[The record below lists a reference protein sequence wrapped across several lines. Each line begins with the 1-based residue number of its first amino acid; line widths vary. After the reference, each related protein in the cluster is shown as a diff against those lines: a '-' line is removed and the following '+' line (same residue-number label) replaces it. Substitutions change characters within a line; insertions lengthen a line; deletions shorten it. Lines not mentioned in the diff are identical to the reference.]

1 MGRPRYQFSEFTL
14 SPARRILL
22 RSGREIPLIPRYLDL
37 LLLLVERRSE
47 AVPRQ
52 EIFDKVWS
60 DVVVSDGALSQA
72 IRTLRRTLEDD
83 VRDPVFIRTV
93 SRHGYQFVY
102 TQVIERPDDEP
113 LPRDLEPPAPAR
125 AAEAPP
131 AASDPFE
138 APLERLLNLPEAASH
153 NDDLRAAA
161 ESLHL
166 LGTRETLRRLDRRD
180 GHERARAVMRD
191 TRWDVPGSGT
201 VPLLGQPGAA
211 AAIGYLVS
219 LRLRRALKAAAAR
232 WAAAS
237 AGGALAG
244 LCAGFLGGGLML
256 LLPDSGAPPSLAVA
270 LALIGAV
277 IGWLGA
283 AGVGAGLAVAE
294 ALARSYRFAALV
306 ALGALGGGAI
316 GATAHLLGRWTLED
330 MFGHDLSSVGGGFEG
345 LLMGGAAG
353 LGYALSTP
361 RPGGGGM
368 ATPRGGARVRAVL
381 VTGLCC
387 AAAGVAITWS
397 PGHLV
402 GASLD
407 LISRTFQ
414 GSRVGL
420 APLAR
425 LLGETDVG
433 PLTRAVLSGYEG
445 LLFGIGLAWGL
456 TRRPG

>member
-1 MGRPRYQFSEFTL
+1 M
-14 SPARRILL
+14 I
-22 RSGREIPLIPRYLDL
+22 
-37 LLLLVERRSE
+37 
-47 AVPRQ
+47 
-52 EIFDKVWS
+52 
-60 DVVVSDGALSQA
+60 
-72 IRTLRRTLEDD
+72 
-83 VRDPVFIRTV
+83 
-93 SRHGYQFVY
+93 
-102 TQVIERPDDEP
+102 
-113 LPRDLEPPAPAR
+113 
-125 AAEAPP
+125 
-131 AASDPFE
+131 
-138 APLERLLNLPEAASH
+138 
-153 NDDLRAAA
+153 
-161 ESLHL
+161 
-166 LGTRETLRRLDRRD
+166 
-180 GHERARAVMRD
+180 
-191 TRWDVPGSGT
+191 
-201 VPLLGQPGAA
+201 
-211 AAIGYLVS
+211 
-219 LRLRRALKAAAAR
+219 
-232 WAAAS
+232 
-237 AGGALAG
+237 
-244 LCAGFLGGGLML
+244 

-294 ALARSYRFAALV
+294 ALARSHRFAALV